1 MNPFSYNLK
10 KILIN
15 LAIIFGITIFL
26 GFLFLKVYL
35 PLYTNHGETVS
46 VPDLSGFA
54 YEEAIDIL
62 ESSNLQYEV
71 SPDSGFSTEQPPL
84 GILKQIPAANSQ
96 VKSGRKVYL
105 TLNARN
111 APIIKMPNMVNMPL
125 KNVQEIL
132 ANIGLERGDIIYVP
146 DIGINVVLE
155 QKYRGRNIDEGFE
168 IPKGSQIDLVVGDGL
183 GNQIL
188 EVPSLTGLDEIDA
201 EFLIIGSG
209 LRMGNINYVET
220 DSVAPGIIIRQ
231 MPPAGVSVK
240 TGEPIE
246 IWISEGK
253 KGTNNF

>member
-1 MNPFSYNLK
+1 MPFTIIIES
-10 KILIN
+10 IN
-15 LAIIFGITIFL
+15 DGFGKTL
-26 GFLFLKVYL
+26 G
-35 PLYTNHGETVS
+35 
-46 VPDLSGFA
+46 
-54 YEEAIDIL
+54 
-62 ESSNLQYEV
+62 
-71 SPDSGFSTEQPPL
+71 
-84 GILKQIPAANSQ
+84 
-96 VKSGRKVYL
+96 
-105 TLNARN
+105 
-111 APIIKMPNMVNMPL
+111 
-125 KNVQEIL
+125 
-132 ANIGLERGDIIYVP
+132 NIGLVRGEIIYVP